1 MPTQTDRTPTER
13 IAREVIEG
21 LQVEL
26 YQLIRLHNDNNR
38 AAWEMA
44 AQKADEI
51 RRVCL
56 TVADAIQ
63 SRPLIQQPAA
73 NMQPILDA
81 VLQMVRPA

>member
-51 RRVCL
+51 RRVAL
-56 TVADAIQ
+56 MVADAIQ
-63 SRPLIQQPAA
+63 NRPLAPAA

>member
-63 SRPLIQQPAA
+63 SRPLAPAA